1 MLEGKHLCCD
11 AFTSVLAVSQKRYKM
26 LYDQFKE
33 GAVKIQRKPVNRVE
47 SAKVREAEAW
57 MTRFFHQIGDHMP
70 HIQQPHF
77 LTKHDVY
84 VRMKRELADQG
95 IGESRIVSLSWFYK
109 VWGKAFRNVVIP
121 EVRKLLKLLG

>member
-1 MLEGKHLCCD
+1 
-11 AFTSVLAVSQKRYKM
+11 M

-47 SAKVREAEAW
+47 SAKVSEAKAW

-70 HIQQPHF
+70 HVQQIHLPHF

-95 IGESRIVSLSWFYK
+95 IDESQIVPFSWFYK
-109 VWGKAFRNVVIP
+109 VWGKDFHVVIP
-121 EVRKLLKLLG
+121 DVSK